1 MITDEWI
8 NQTGARTR
16 EMSVHLS
23 NALYVATRKIFG
35 DIGVLCLNFT
45 DEGTSVYME
54 TPGKWDVLV
63 VEHNESK
70 RANERFAGS
79 TGYRTRGNPSDGLVI
94 NQDPGPDPFPTII
107 ATGSGGLGLQLGI
120 HSITSDADSEETF
133 RKQNTDLGCELEKAC
148 IITFRN
154 TQSFKDWLNMCRKG
168 NKYKGLFCNEGEVGQ
183 IAYPEGEAQNLQD
196 VKGVEE
202 IVVGD
207 DASNYA
213 YINYY
218 TLYDL
223 LYSRR
228 SRDMGIAGYCE
239 SINIPFSVELVG
251 ITTCNRMYIEM
262 NIDGVAVVMIAT
274 SPFGAPAI
282 EQSVPASKGI
292 RRRNRATKVVTT
304 ETTVP
309 SNTVE
314 EQEEVM
320 KAELTPEQE
329 ERLDAWREAH
339 YERCQARGVAPSDV
353 RQNWFND
360 YIMSLVLQ
368 GQSPDELDDSII
380 KAL

>member
-8 NQTGARTR
+8 NQTGTRTR
-16 EMSVHLS
+16 EMSGNLTT
-23 NALYVATRKIFG
+23 ALYVATRKIFG
-35 DIGVLCLNFT
+35 NIGVLCLNFT

-54 TPGKWDVLV
+54 TPGKWDVMV
-63 VEHNESK
+63 VEYNESK
-70 RANERFAGS
+70 RANERFAGF
-79 TGYRTRGNPSDGLVI
+79 TDYRTRGNPSDGLVI
-94 NQDPGPDPFPTII
+94 NEPPGASQFLSII

-120 HSITSDADSEETF
+120 HSITSDLRSEETF
-133 RKQNTDLGCELEKAC
+133 RKQNTDLGSELETTC
-148 IITFRN
+148 SITFRN
-154 TQSFKDWLNMCRKG
+154 TQSFKDWLNVCRKG

-183 IAYPEGEAQNLQD
+183 IAYPQGEAQNLQD

-202 IVVGD
+202 IAVGD
-207 DASNYA
+207 DASSYA

-239 SINIPFSVELVG
+239 SISVPFSVERVG
-251 ITTCNRMYIEM
+251 ITTCNRMYIVM
-262 NIDGVAVVMIAT
+262 NIDNVEVIMIAT
-274 SPFGAPAI
+274 SPFGAPVI

-320 KAELTPEQE
+320 KAEITPEQE
-329 ERLDAWREAH
+329 ERLDAWRDAH

>member
-16 EMSVHLS
+16 EMSGYLR
-23 NALYVATRKIFG
+23 NALYVTTRKIFG

-45 DEGTSVYME
+45 DEGISVYME
-54 TPGKWDVLV
+54 TPGKWDVMI
-63 VEHNESK
+63 VEYNESK
-70 RANERFAGS
+70 RANERFTGS
-79 TGYRTRGNPSDGLVI
+79 TGYRTRGNPHDGLVI
-94 NQDPGPDPFPTII
+94 NEEPGPSPFPSILV
-107 ATGSGGLGLQLGI
+107 TGSGGLGLQLGI
-120 HSITSDADSEETF
+120 HSITSDVNSEETF
-133 RKQNTDLGCELEKAC
+133 RKQNTDLGSELETAC
-148 IITFRN
+148 SVTFRN

-183 IAYPEGEAQNLQD
+183 IAYPQGEAQNLQD

-202 IVVGD
+202 IVIGD

-239 SINIPFSVELVG
+239 SINIPFSVRSVG
-251 ITTCNRMYIEM
+251 ITTCNRMYIYM
-262 NIDGVAVVMIAT
+262 NIDGVAVTMIAT
-274 SPFGAPAI
+274 SPFGTPVI

-292 RRRNRATKVVTT
+292 RRRNRATKVVTN
-304 ETTVP
+304 ETSET

-329 ERLDAWREAH
+329 ERLDAWREAN

-380 KAL
+380 EAL